1 MSKLSVWVSALRLR
15 TLPLAAASIIVGAG
29 LAINNGV
36 FNPLVFSLSLL
47 TALLLQI
54 LSNLANDYG
63 DAKTGADNQ
72 DRIGP
77 QRAMQ
82 TGVIT
87 AKSMKNAIVLVA
99 IISFISGVILLSVSL
114 KGDVFSWL
122 LFLGFGLLAI
132 FAAITYTMGKLPY
145 GYRAMGDVAVF
156 LFFGLLGV
164 LGSYYLYDLSFN
176 IVNILPAISI
186 GFLSASVLNINNMR
200 DMETDKASNKITLVV
215 LFGREWAFKYQLF
228 LVIKAP
234 ILMALYFYLSP
245 NTENWQ
251 YVFLIILSPFIKSL
265 HAIKETI
272 ASKESDGESYNAQLK
287 NMSISTFVF
296 SLLFILVLIP

>member
-1 MSKLSVWVSALRLR
+1 MNNFSVWVSALRLR
-15 TLPLAAASIIVGAG
+15 TLPLAAASILVGAG
-29 LAINNGV
+29 IAINNDV
-36 FNPLVFSLSLL
+36 FNSIIFAFSLL

-72 DRIGP
+72 DRVGP

-82 TGVIT
+82 TGKIT
-87 AKSMKNAIVLVA
+87 NQSMKKA
-99 IISFISGVILLSVSL
+99 IILLAVISFTSGVLLLSLSL
-114 KGDVFSWL
+114 KGDMFSWL
-122 LFLGFGLLAI
+122 LFLSFGLLAI

-164 LGSYYLYDLSFN
+164 LGSYYLYNLSFN
-176 IVNILPAISI
+176 VINCLPAMSI
-186 GFLSASVLNINNMR
+186 GFLSAAVLNINNMR
-200 DMETDKASNKITLVV
+200 DMDSDKESNKITLVV
-215 LFGREWAFKYQLF
+215 LFGRDWAFKYQLF
-228 LVIKAP
+228 LVLIAP
-234 ILMALYFYLSP
+234 VLTAFYFYLSP
-245 NTENWQ
+245 QTENWQ

-265 HAIKETI
+265 HAIKE
-272 ASKESDGESYNAQLK
+272 ALSSKINDGVVYNAQLK
-287 NMSISTFVF
+287 NMSIATFVF